1 MANGD
6 KVNYT
11 TISLWATVIAAII
24 GGMAVFSG
32 MSDKQV
38 KAEHRDTTQEA
49 QIQQNKEDLIT
60 PEAQAMHQV
69 DMAILQKEVE
79 RLKEQVKKHHP

>member
-6 KVNYT
+6 KVNYA

-24 GGMAVFSG
+24 GGLTVFSG
-32 MSDKQV
+32 VSDKQV
-38 KAEHRDTTQEA
+38 VAEHRMTTSEG

-60 PEAQAMHQV
+60 PDAQAQHRV
-69 DMAILQKEVE
+69 NMAIMEKDIEA
-79 RLKEQVKKHHP
+79 LKKNHP